1 MVDGGNQPH
10 HYGEPAEQYHLPGN
24 RECLTDVFQVS
35 PAPATPAAQR
45 LEAKKQIREGK
56 SILPK
61 IYPTLVSKGTVM
73 TFQAPEKG
81 NWLAEVIDING
92 RLVYKSAFNGTAYV
106 SSASLPVGVYLIRLQ
121 GEKAVVILKFVVTH

>member
-1 MVDGGNQPH
+1 
-10 HYGEPAEQYHLPGN
+10 
-24 RECLTDVFQVS
+24 
-35 PAPATPAAQR
+35 
-45 LEAKKQIREGK
+45 
-56 SILPK
+56 
-61 IYPTLVSKGTVM
+61 M

-92 RLVYKSAFNGTAYV
+92 RMVYKSAFNGTAYV